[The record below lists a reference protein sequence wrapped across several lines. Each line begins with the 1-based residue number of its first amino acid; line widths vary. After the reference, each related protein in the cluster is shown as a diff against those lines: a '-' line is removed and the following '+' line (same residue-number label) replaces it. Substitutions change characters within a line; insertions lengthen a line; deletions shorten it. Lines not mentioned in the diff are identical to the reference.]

1 MEETMQRMEN
11 AAPEMRPAEEQSPAQ
26 APAAM
31 QATAVVQAPAENPA
45 AEKDTVTRLKEE
57 HAEELRQVRIDGEV
71 RYMLAKMGA
80 KNPALAAKALDLS
93 GVQADG
99 ETVTGVEEAVKQL
112 MGTDPYLFGIH
123 MGPVGGEHSS
133 GGVHGAARRDPD
145 GMSDREYYAMKLGKK

>member
-1 MEETMQRMEN
+1 MEETMQMTEN
-11 AAPEMRPAEEQSPAQ
+11 AAQEMVPAEKQ
-26 APAAM
+26 APAAEE
-31 QATAVVQAPAENPA
+31 APA
-45 AEKDTVTRLKEE
+45 AEQDTVARLQEK

>member
-1 MEETMQRMEN
+1 MEETMQMTEN
-11 AAPEMRPAEEQSPAQ
+11 AAQEMVPAEKQ
-26 APAAM
+26 APAVEEA
-31 QATAVVQAPAENPA
+31 PA
-45 AEKDTVTRLKEE
+45 AEQDTVARLQEK

>member
-1 MEETMQRMEN
+1 MEETMQMTEN
-11 AAPEMRPAEEQSPAQ
+11 AAQEMVPAEKQ
-26 APAAM
+26 APAVEEA
-31 QATAVVQAPAENPA
+31 PA
-45 AEKDTVTRLKEE
+45 AEQDTVARLQEK

-123 MGPVGGEHSS
+123 MGGQILVRILVFRRAMIFFSS
-133 GGVHGAARRDPD
+133 
-145 GMSDREYYAMKLGKK
+145 REI

>member
-1 MEETMQRMEN
+1 MEETMQMTEN
-11 AAPEMRPAEEQSPAQ
+11 AAQEMVPAEKQ
-26 APAAM
+26 APAVEEA
-31 QATAVVQAPAENPA
+31 PA
-45 AEKDTVTRLKEE
+45 AEQDTVARLQEK
-57 HAEELRQVRIDGEV
+57 HAEELRQVRIAGEV

>member
-1 MEETMQRMEN
+1 MEETMQMTEN
-11 AAPEMRPAEEQSPAQ
+11 AAQEMVPAEKQ
-26 APAAM
+26 APAVEEA
-31 QATAVVQAPAENPA
+31 PA
-45 AEKDTVTRLKEE
+45 AEQDTVAQLQEK

>member
-1 MEETMQRMEN
+1 MEETMQMTEN
-11 AAPEMRPAEEQSPAQ
+11 AAQEMVPAEKQ
-26 APAAM
+26 APAVEEA
-31 QATAVVQAPAENPA
+31 PA